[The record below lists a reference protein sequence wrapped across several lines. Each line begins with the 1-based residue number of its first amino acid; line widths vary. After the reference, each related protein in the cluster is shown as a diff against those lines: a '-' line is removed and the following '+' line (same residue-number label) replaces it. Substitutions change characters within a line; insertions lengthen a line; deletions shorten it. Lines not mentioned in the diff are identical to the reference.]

1 MISAFSKA
9 FTQLPEPSLRRV
21 LIRAIIGAL
30 LIFIAIWFVAD
41 SVLVGTALFT
51 TGWMETLADLG
62 GQIAVLILIW
72 ILFPSVVTI
81 IVGFFLDE
89 AVRAVE
95 NRYYPGLPAAREQPI
110 SEVIWITVKFAL
122 LAVILNLLILPIY
135 LILFFVPPLNL
146 FVFYGLNGYLL
157 GREYYELVAHRRLI
171 PEEARR
177 LRRSIRWQVIIAG
190 AFIAFLMTIPF
201 VNLLAPVVAT
211 AAMVHL
217 FERWRQRERIG

>member
-9 FTQLPEPSLRRV
+9 FAQLPEPSLRRV
-21 LIRAIIGAL
+21 LLRAILGAL
-30 LIFIAIWFVAD
+30 AIFIAIWFVAD
-41 SVLVGTALFT
+41 RVLVDTALFT

-89 AVRAVE
+89 AVRGVE
-95 NRYYPGLPAAREQPI
+95 NRHYPGLSPAREQPI
-110 SEVIWITVKFAL
+110 SEVLWITIKFAL
-122 LAVILNLLILPIY
+122 LAVVLNLLILPIY

-157 GREYYELVAHRRLI
+157 GREYYELVAHRRLE
-171 PEEARR
+171 PGDARQ
-177 LRRSIRWQVIIAG
+177 LRRSIRWRIIFAG

-201 VNLLAPVVAT
+201 INLLAPVVAT

-217 FERWRQRERIG
+217 FERWRRRVPVG